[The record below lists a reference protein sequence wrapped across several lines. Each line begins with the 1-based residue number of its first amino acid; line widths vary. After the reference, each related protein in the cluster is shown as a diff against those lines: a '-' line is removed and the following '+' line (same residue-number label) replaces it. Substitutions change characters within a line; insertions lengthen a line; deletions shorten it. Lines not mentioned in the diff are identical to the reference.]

1 MFCYEEKLLLLL
13 LLEYNDIQTYKE
25 IVALKQDNPNLKVLL
40 TVGGYTHEDGP
51 LSKFSRMVNDG
62 NNRRAFIR
70 SVAKFL
76 RKHGF
81 DGLDVDW
88 EYPGGRGNSPVGD
101 KEMFTKLL
109 SEIKEMFEFEDLEDG
124 EERLLLTAAVS
135 TNIQRIQVSTRLFFH
150 KKVLLE
156 NRDFS
161 IQN

>member
-51 LSKFSRMVNDG
+51 VSKFSRMVNDG

-135 TNIQRIQVSTRLFFH
+135 TNIQRIQVR
-150 KKVLLE
+150 V
-156 NRDFS
+156 
-161 IQN
+161 II